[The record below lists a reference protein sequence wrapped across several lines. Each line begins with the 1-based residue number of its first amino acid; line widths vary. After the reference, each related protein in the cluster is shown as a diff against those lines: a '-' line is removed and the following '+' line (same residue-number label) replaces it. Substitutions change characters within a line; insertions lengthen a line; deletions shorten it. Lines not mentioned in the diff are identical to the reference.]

1 MAGLPVGD
9 AGDRD
14 DVGHLGG
21 AGDVDG
27 VPVGSVA
34 RPASTAEVA
43 DVLRAAAADGLA
55 VVPCGRGTKL
65 TWGRPPERAD
75 VLVDLSA
82 MDRVVEHAAGDLVLV
97 AEAGAPVASVA
108 EVIAGAGQRLAVDE
122 IVPGST
128 VGGTVATAAAGPLRL
143 LAGGVRDLLIGVTV
157 VRADGTVARAG
168 GKVVKNVAGYDLGKL
183 LTGSYGTLAVLTEV
197 VFRLHPVP
205 AARRF
210 LRVASDDPAALAALA
225 AAVRRSPVVASA
237 LEIDL
242 PGEGP
247 GSLTVLLEGTADG
260 VAGRVSVAAELLPG
274 AELTDSPPPPWAA
287 LPWDPAA
294 RGDDRATGLKV
305 TCRLSGLAELLYA
318 ARAAPV
324 AVRLRGSAG
333 VGVLLGAI
341 PAGTEP
347 APAAAAVAGL
357 RATAGRLGGSLVVL
371 DAPAAV
377 KAAVDVWGPVPGL
390 DLMRRVKRQFD
401 PDGRLSPGRF
411 AGGI

>member
-1 MAGLPVGD
+1 MPGVPGRDTGD
-9 AGDRD
+9 TGDTGD
-14 DVGHLGG
+14 T
-21 AGDVDG
+21 ADVDG
-27 VPVGSVA
+27 VPVGTVA
-34 RPASTAEVA
+34 RPDSTAEVA

-75 VLVDLSA
+75 VLLDLSA

-97 AEAGAPVASVA
+97 AEAGAPLASVA
-108 EVIAGAGQRLAVDE
+108 AVTAGAGQRLAVDE
-122 IVPGST
+122 TVPGST
-128 VGGTVATAAAGPLRL
+128 VGGTVATATGGPLRL
-143 LAGGVRDLLIGVTV
+143 LAGGVRDLLIGVTL

-183 LTGSYGTLAVLTEV
+183 VTGSHGTLAVLTEA

-210 LRVASDDPAALAALA
+210 LRVVVADPAALAGLA

-237 LEIDL
+237 LEVDVAA
-242 PGEGP
+242 EGP

-260 VAGRVSVAAELLPG
+260 VAGRAAVAAELLPG
-274 AELTDSPPPPWAA
+274 AEPANSPPPHWAG
-287 LPWDPAA
+287 LPWDLAA
-294 RGDDRATGLKV
+294 RGDSRATALKV
-305 TCRLSGLAELLYA
+305 TCRLSGLGELLCA

-324 AVRLRGSAG
+324 AVHLRGSAG
-333 VGVLLGAI
+333 VGVLHGAI

-347 APAAAAVAGL
+347 AAAAAAVAGL

-377 KAAVDVWGPVPGL
+377 KAAGDVWGPVPGL

-401 PDGRLSPGRF
+401 PERRLSPGRF
-411 AGGI
+411 VGGI